1 MAVSGS
7 PAGRTYVTQEVWEPA
22 SMARRS
28 GAWLIDMALLVVVV
42 VAIAAVLGLKATGQN
57 TYVAEDGSTT
67 TFFHLP
73 ALWSELL
80 LAVASALYVIP
91 LWRLN
96 RATLGQR
103 LLDMRVVDV
112 ESREALSWRQ
122 TATRWLLLFGWTL
135 PGMASSIEALSWIFT
150 LLFVAW
156 FVVLI
161 VSTRRDVPGRGI
173 HDRGANSI
181 VVKRKQ
187 YTMLEH
193 KGGPS
198 SGTQP
203 APARA
208 AAGAP
213 ADPAAPTPTA
223 ASPGRRRSTR
233 ARPAKD

>member
-28 GAWLIDMALLVVVV
+28 GAWLIDMALLVAVI

-67 TFFHLP
+67 TFSHLP

-103 LLDMRVVDV
+103 FLDMRVVDV

-122 TATRWLLLFGWTL
+122 SATRWLLLFGWTL

-161 VSTRRDVPGRGI
+161 VGTRRDLPGRGI
-173 HDRGANSI
+173 HDRGANTI
-181 VVKRKQ
+181 VVKRKR
-187 YTMLEH
+187 YTVVER
-193 KGGPS
+193 KGGAS
-198 SGTQP
+198 SGVQPTP
-203 APARA
+203 APGAV
-208 AAGAP
+208 GAP
-213 ADPAAPTPTA
+213 ADPAVPTPTA

>member
-7 PAGRTYVTQEVWEPA
+7 PAGRTYVTQEAWEPA

-42 VAIAAVLGLKATGQN
+42 VTVAAVLGLKETGQN

-67 TFFHLP
+67 TFSHLP
-73 ALWSELL
+73 VLWSELL
-80 LAVASALYVIP
+80 LAVASALYTIP

-103 LLDMRVVDV
+103 FLDMRVVDID
-112 ESREALSWRQ
+112 EAQKALSWRH
-122 TATRWLLLFGWTL
+122 ATVRWLLLFGWTFA
-135 PGMASSIEALSWIFT
+135 GMGSSVAALSWIFT

-161 VSTRRDVPGRGI
+161 VTTRRGGRGRGI
-173 HDRGANSI
+173 HDRFARSL

-187 YTMLEH
+187 YTILARQTAAEP
-193 KGGPS
+193 GA
-198 SGTQP
+198 QP
-203 APARA
+203 APAPA
-208 AAGAP
+208 AAL
-213 ADPAAPTPTA
+213 PAAPPIG
-223 ASPGRRRSTR
+223 ASRGQRRSTR
-233 ARPAKD
+233 GRPAKD

>member
-67 TFFHLP
+67 TFSHLP

-80 LAVASALYVIP
+80 LAVASAVYVIP

-112 ESREALSWRQ
+112 ESREALSWQ
-122 TATRWLLLFGWTL
+122 QAAIRWLLLFGWTL
-135 PGMASSIEALSWIFT
+135 PGMASSIAPLSWIFT

-156 FVVLI
+156 FVVLL
-161 VSTRRDVPGRGI
+161 VGTRRDLPGRGP
-173 HDRGANSI
+173 HDRVANSI

-187 YTMLEH
+187 YTVLDR
-193 KGGPS
+193 KGGASP
-198 SGTQP
+198 GARP
-203 APARA
+203 APAPAVR
-208 AAGAP
+208 AP
-213 ADPAAPTPTA
+213 ADPAAPTPKA

-233 ARPAKD
+233 ARPAKG